1 MGLLE
6 VGRTLPALRVGLEES
21 VMSRKRVGTTQE
33 GARAIGQRLT
43 AVRKARGLTQID
55 MAKKLSISQA
65 LVSKYERGDLLM
77 HGELIARFAG
87 ALDISADDILGIER
101 KRKVRVAGLTPN
113 VDRGLARRF
122 ALVQSLPRRDRDA
135 LTRTIDAFLALRG
148 PDRAA

>member
-1 MGLLE
+1 
-6 VGRTLPALRVGLEES
+6 
-21 VMSRKRVGTTQE
+21 MSRKRVGTTQE

-55 MAKKLSISQA
+55 MAKKLGISQA
-65 LVSKYERGDLLM
+65 LVSKYERGDLLL
-77 HGELIARFAG
+77 HGELIAQFAG

-101 KRKVRVAGLTPN
+101 KRKVRVTMPTPD

-122 ALVQSLPRRDRDA
+122 ALVQTLPRRDRDA

-148 PDRAA
+148 PGRAA